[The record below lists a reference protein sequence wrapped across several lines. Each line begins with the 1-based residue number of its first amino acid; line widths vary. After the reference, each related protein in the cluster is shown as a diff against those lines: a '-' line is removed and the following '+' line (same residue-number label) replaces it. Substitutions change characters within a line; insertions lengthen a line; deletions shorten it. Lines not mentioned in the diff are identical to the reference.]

1 MQAPGYRPTSIA
13 AILTTGNQRAHPA
26 MKTSPNDLLA
36 TLDTIVR
43 IAIDEDVGSGDVTA
57 AIIPGE
63 HLSTAYV
70 LTREDCVLCGRPWF
84 DRVFALIDPAI
95 EITWLHD
102 EGDEVTAGTRLCTLR
117 GPTRGLLTG
126 ERTALNFL
134 QTLSA
139 TASVTRRYARALAGT
154 STRLLD
160 LRKTIPGLRHAQK
173 YAVAIG
179 GGSNHRIGL
188 YDAILLKENHIAA
201 AGSIAAAIAACRR
214 LHPGWPVEVEVET
227 LDEVRQA
234 LAAHAETLLLD
245 NFTLA
250 MMREARALVPA
261 AVKLEASG
269 DVTLDSIRTIAETGV
284 DFISVGALTKHVR
297 AINLSLLFDA
307 DPAMAG
313 GKSHR

>member
-1 MQAPGYRPTSIA
+1 MNAPP
-13 AILTTGNQRAHPA
+13 AH
-26 MKTSPNDLLA
+26 LLA
-36 TLDTIVR
+36 TIDTIVR
-43 IAIDEDVGSGDVTA
+43 LAIAEDVGSGDVTA
-57 AIIPGE
+57 AIIPPD
-63 HLSTAYV
+63 HVSTAHV

-95 EITWLHD
+95 TITWLHA
-102 EGDEVTAGTRLCTLR
+102 EGDEISADTRLCRLQ

-134 QTLSA
+134 QTLAA
-139 TASVTRRYARALAGT
+139 TATETRRYARQLEGC

-201 AGSIAAAIAACRR
+201 AGSITAAITACRR
-214 LHPGWPVEVEVET
+214 LHPGWPIEVEVET
-227 LDEVRQA
+227 LDEVREA
-234 LAAHAETLLLD
+234 IAAGAETLLLD
-245 NFTLA
+245 NFTLP
-250 MMREARALVPA
+250 MMREARALVPPS
-261 AVKLEASG
+261 VRLEASG
-269 DVTLDSIRTIAETGV
+269 DVNLDNIRTIAETGV

-297 AINLSLLFDA
+297 AINLSLLFD
-307 DPAMAG
+307 
-313 GKSHR
+313 R